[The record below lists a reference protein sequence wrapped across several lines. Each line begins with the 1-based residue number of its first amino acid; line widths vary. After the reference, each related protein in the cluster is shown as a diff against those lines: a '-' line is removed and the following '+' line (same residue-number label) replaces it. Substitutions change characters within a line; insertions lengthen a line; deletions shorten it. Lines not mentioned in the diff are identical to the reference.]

1 MTTIMLHQVL
11 NHVFDLFSVILRAS
25 DELLATAAFSI
36 RFAKECPWLSHW
48 TEAKQSFW
56 DQLILCAQLTSLP
69 FQVNFSL
76 VKYNIATK
84 QYKDHFLINVI

>member
-1 MTTIMLHQVL
+1 ML
-11 NHVFDLFSVILRAS
+11 NHVSDLFSVILRAS
-25 DELLATAAFSI
+25 DGLLATAAFSI

-56 DQLILCAQLTSLP
+56 DQSILCAQLTLLP

-76 VKYNIATK
+76 VNCNIAQIQK
-84 QYKDHFLINVI
+84 KVKIPLKKNCIFDYF